1 MQKRRIIWGFIAVI
15 TVFTACSKVVEYSN
29 SSGSGGSGTSGGGA
43 STQNN
48 GSYINPLKAV
58 VGTANFNTNTY
69 SFFKFF
75 NVMDYGAVSILI
87 NDSLLSGTVAE
98 YYPSS
103 YIKYNQRKVNIKV
116 VFNNI
121 QVLSEDM
128 DAVVNNFYSVFVYKV
143 GYQWKISIV
152 NDIPNSMTTYN
163 AGVRVLDFR
172 TQAYFDYVNVRLF
185 SPGLQQ
191 ITFTKRLF
199 LDHTTY
205 SSYSYFDSMYN
216 GTYSCY
222 VYNDTANLLIKNGL
236 VFDSSKYYTILLLT
250 PSALA
255 PAAAINAI
263 TLDVEPQY

>member
-1 MQKRRIIWGFIAVI
+1 MQKRRIIGGLI
-15 TVFTACSKVVEYSN
+15 TVIAMFTACSKVVEYN
-29 SSGSGGSGTSGGGA
+29 TSSGSGSTTSGS

-48 GSYINPLKAV
+48 GAYVNPLKAV
-58 VGTANFNTNTY
+58 VGTANYNANAY

-75 NVMDYGAVSILI
+75 NVMDYGPVSIEI
-87 NDSLLSGTVAE
+87 NDSLLSGTIAE
-98 YYPSS
+98 YYPSN

-116 VFNNI
+116 IFNNI

-152 NDIPNSMTTYN
+152 NDSPNTISSYN
-163 AGVRVLDFR
+163 TGIRVLDFR
-172 TQAYFDYVNVRLF
+172 TQAYFDYANVRLCA
-185 SPGLQQ
+185 PGLDQK
-191 ITFTKRLF
+191 TFTKRLF

-205 SSYSYFDSMYN
+205 SSYTYFDSMYH
-216 GTYSCY
+216 GTYNCY
-222 VYNDTANLLIKNGL
+222 VYNDTANLLIQKGL
-236 VFDSSKYYTILLLT
+236 VFDSSKYYTVLLLT
-250 PSALA
+250 PSSLT

>member
-1 MQKRRIIWGFIAVI
+1 
-15 TVFTACSKVVEYSN
+15 
-29 SSGSGGSGTSGGGA
+29 
-43 STQNN
+43 
-48 GSYINPLKAV
+48 
-58 VGTANFNTNTY
+58 
-69 SFFKFF
+69 
-75 NVMDYGAVSILI
+75 MDYGAVSILI
-87 NDSLLSGTVAE
+87 NDSLLSGTIAE
-98 YYPSS
+98 YYPSA

-152 NDIPNSMTTYN
+152 NDSPNSMSTYN
-163 AGVRVLDFR
+163 AGIRVLDFR
-172 TQAYFDYVNVRLF
+172 TQAYFDYASVRLF
-185 SPGLQQ
+185 SPGLDQK
-191 ITFTKRLF
+191 TFTKRLF

-205 SSYSYFDSMYN
+205 SSYTYFDSMYN

-222 VYNDTANLLIKNGL
+222 VYNDTANLLIQKGL

-250 PSALA
+250 PSALT